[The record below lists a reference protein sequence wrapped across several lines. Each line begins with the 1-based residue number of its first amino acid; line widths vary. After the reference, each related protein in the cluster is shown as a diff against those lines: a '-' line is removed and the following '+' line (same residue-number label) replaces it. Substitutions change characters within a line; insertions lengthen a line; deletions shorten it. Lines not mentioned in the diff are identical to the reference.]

1 MNTDFFGERGQAI
14 GYVAREYEQL
24 LGRTVSR
31 SAIEDIG
38 FFIDCGIEDK
48 LMVKAIEIT
57 GGKNADWRY
66 TKAIL
71 KRCQEEGI
79 LTLEAY
85 NYRLIYKKVMLEFKS
100 KYPNCDEN
108 TLFPFV
114 VIEAGRRAGY
124 LEKIQKEL
132 ATLI

>member
-1 MNTDFFGERGQAI
+1 MSADFFGKRGQAI
-14 GYVAREYEQL
+14 GNIAKEYEQL
-24 LGRTVSR
+24 LGRTVS
-31 SAIEDIG
+31 SLIIEDIR
-38 FFIDCGIEDK
+38 FFLDNGIEDR
-48 LMVKAIEIT
+48 LIIKAIEIT
-57 GGKNADWRY
+57 FEKNADWRY
-66 TKAIL
+66 TKGIL

-85 NYRLIYKKVMLEFKS
+85 DYRLMFKKVTLEFKS

-114 VIEAGRRAGY
+114 VIEAGRRTGY